1 MADSQKKTLKEHYAE
16 SKKLQIAVKISSYIA
31 TAGAAVAG
39 TWFALTKFGG
49 KK

>member
-1 MADSQKKTLKEHYAE
+1 MADSEKKTLKQRYAE
-16 SKKLQIAVKISSYIA
+16 SKKLRIAVKITSYLA
-31 TAGAAVAG
+31 TAAVAVTG